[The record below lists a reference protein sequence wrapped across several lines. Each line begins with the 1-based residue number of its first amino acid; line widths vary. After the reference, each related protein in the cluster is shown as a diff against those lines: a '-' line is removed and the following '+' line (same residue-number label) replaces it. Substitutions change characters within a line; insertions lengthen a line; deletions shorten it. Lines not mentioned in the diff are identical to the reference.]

1 MVAAATEKG
10 AEGVKGVILAGGTGS
25 RLMPLTKVTN
35 KHLLPVYDKPMIFY
49 PLQTLKDAGI
59 KDILVVTGVHHASAV
74 STLLGSGK
82 EYGVR
87 FSYKLQKKAGGLPQ
101 AIGLAEEFVGRDKF
115 VSINGD
121 NLLFESIKPFVRKF
135 AKGTEQARILLARTS
150 REEAKKAGVAV
161 FKRGKIVDLVEKPKD
176 PPTNWVSI
184 GVYMS
189 GPEVFDIIRCLRPS
203 KRGELEITDVNRTYL
218 TRGTL
223 KYDKLRKG
231 WMDAGTIDELW
242 RANNVMRDLAHTA
255 RKP

>member
-1 MVAAATEKG
+1 M
-10 AEGVKGVILAGGTGS
+10 KGVILAGGTGS

-35 KHLLPVYDKPMIFY
+35 KHLLPGYDRPMIFY

-59 KDILVVTGVHHASAV
+59 KDILVVTGMHHASAV
-74 STLLGSGK
+74 SALLGSGK

-87 FSYKLQKKAGGLPQ
+87 FSYKLQKEAGGLPQ
-101 AIGLAEEFVGRDKF
+101 AIALAEDFVGGGKF

-121 NLLFESIKPFVRKF
+121 NLLFENIKPFVKKF
-135 AKGTEQARILLARTS
+135 AKGREQARILLAKTT

-184 GVYMS
+184 GVYMY
-189 GPEVFDIIRCLRPS
+189 GPDVFDIIRTLKPS
-203 KRGELEITDVNRTYL
+203 KRGELEITDVNRAYL
-218 TRGTL
+218 ARGTL
-223 KYDKLRKG
+223 KYDRLRKG

-242 RANNVMRDLAHTA
+242 RANRVMRELTRKA
-255 RKP
+255 RQ